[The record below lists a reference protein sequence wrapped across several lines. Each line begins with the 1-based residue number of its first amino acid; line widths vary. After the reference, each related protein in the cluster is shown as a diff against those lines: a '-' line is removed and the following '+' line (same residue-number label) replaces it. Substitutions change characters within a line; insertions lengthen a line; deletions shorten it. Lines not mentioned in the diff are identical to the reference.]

1 MIMLDRRETSSAFCP
16 EANGVVCGSVSVKS
30 GNGARPAPRRCAP
43 FWSTCLKTGWY
54 GGYVLGRKFSRSD
67 YRTETPTYRQGST
80 FDGSYEPVA
89 KIATALDRLQE
100 RTG

>member
-1 MIMLDRRETSSAFCP
+1 
-16 EANGVVCGSVSVKS
+16 
-30 GNGARPAPRRCAP
+30 
-43 FWSTCLKTGWY
+43 
-54 GGYVLGRKFSRSD
+54 VLGRKFSRSD